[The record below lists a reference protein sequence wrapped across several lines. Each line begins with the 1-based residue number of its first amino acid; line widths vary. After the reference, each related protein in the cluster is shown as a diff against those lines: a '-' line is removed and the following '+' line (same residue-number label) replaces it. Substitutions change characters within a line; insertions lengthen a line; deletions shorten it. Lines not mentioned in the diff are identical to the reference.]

1 MLFDLQSRGRRNVV
15 RIIYLWLAI
24 LMGGGL
30 VLFGIGTGVEGGG
43 LLDIFSNS
51 GSDTSAQVSRA
62 ETRANRA
69 VRANPQDPE
78 AWAALARAR
87 YQTAGLGDNYDSATN
102 TFTDSGVEK
111 LETAVAAWQR
121 YLTLESRSPDPSLAR
136 LMAGAYSETGLNEPG
151 EAAAAM
157 EIVTEQQPSA
167 AAYGALA
174 QYAYLATQIRKGDL
188 AAAKAVEL
196 APAAQQRLVRRQLE
210 DVKEQI
216 VRQQV
221 QEAVQD
227 GGVSTT
233 PGG

>member
-1 MLFDLQSRGRRNVV
+1 MLFDLQSKGRRNVV

-43 LLDIFSNS
+43 LLDVFSSN

-78 AWAALARAR
+78 AWAELARAR
-87 YQTAGLGDNYDSATN
+87 YQTAGLGENYDSTTN
-102 TFTDSGVEK
+102 TFTEAGREK
-111 LETAVAAWQR
+111 LDTAATAWQR
-121 YLTLESRSPDPSLAR
+121 YLSLDPARPDASLAR
-136 LMAGAYSETGLNEPG
+136 LMAGAYDQAGLNKPAD
-151 EAAAAM
+151 AAAAM
-157 EIVTEQQPSA
+157 EIVTEEQPSA

-174 QYAYLATQIRKGDL
+174 QYAYLANQMRKGDL

-196 APAAQQRLVRRQLE
+196 APTAQKRLVRTQLS
-210 DVKEQI
+210 DVKRQI
-216 VRQQV
+216 IQQQV
-221 QEAVQD
+221 QEAVDQ
-227 GGVSTT
+227 GAVSS
-233 PGG
+233 P

>member
-1 MLFDLQSRGRRNVV
+1 MLFDLQSKGRRNVV

-69 VRANPQDPE
+69 VRQNPQDPQ
-78 AWAALARAR
+78 AWAELARAR
-87 YQTAGLGDNYDSATN
+87 YQTAGLGDNYDSQTN
-102 TFTDSGVEK
+102 TFTDAGREK
-111 LETAVAAWQR
+111 LESAAAAWQR
-121 YLTLESRSPDPSLAR
+121 YLSLDPRRLDASLAR
-136 LMAGAYSETGLNEPG
+136 LMAGAYDQAGLNQPA

-157 EIVTEQQPSA
+157 EIVTEEQPSA

-174 QYAYLATQIRKGDL
+174 QYAYLADQLRKGDL
-188 AAAKAVEL
+188 AAARAVEL
-196 APAAQQRLVRRQLE
+196 APEAQRRLVRRQLE
-210 DVKEQI
+210 DVREQI
-216 VRQQV
+216 LQQRV
-221 QEAVQD
+221 QEAVQQ
-227 GGVSTT
+227 GGAS